1 MMVLPS
7 AISLENACDI
17 LKPRKAPRTLPS
29 ISAEQHGIGY
39 SRNAI
44 QLIAHCLRLSWI
56 WVMDDNVK
64 QFYCLRYD
72 AVTSQ
77 AFTPEEK
84 ANRTKLE
91 QVHFAEAMGY
101 LQMQVTHAA
110 GC

>member
-1 MMVLPS
+1 
-7 AISLENACDI
+7 
-17 LKPRKAPRTLPS
+17 
-29 ISAEQHGIGY
+29 
-39 SRNAI
+39 
-44 QLIAHCLRLSWI
+44 
-56 WVMDDNVK
+56 MDDNVK